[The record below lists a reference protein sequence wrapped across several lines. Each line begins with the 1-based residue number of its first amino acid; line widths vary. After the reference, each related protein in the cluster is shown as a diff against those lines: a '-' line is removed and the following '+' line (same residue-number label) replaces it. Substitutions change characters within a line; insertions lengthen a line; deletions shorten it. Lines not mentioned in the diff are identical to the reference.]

1 MRLTRTQ
8 ARLLRRLLWTAALV
22 VFVLPLAATLLFAVV
37 PVPGSAFMLGYQIER
52 LGSSKP
58 LPPLRHDWV
67 PWTAMAD
74 EAKLAVIAAEDQR
87 FPEHHGFDVEAI
99 QAAMEHNRE
108 GGSTRGASTIS
119 QQTAKNLFLW
129 SGRSWLRKGLEVYFT
144 VLIETLWSKKRILTV
159 YLNSAEFGTGI
170 YGVEAAAQTFFR
182 RPASQLTA
190 QQAAQLAAVLPNPRH
205 YSAERPSAYVWGRS
219 AWIRVQ
225 MRQLG
230 EQTVAG
236 LD

>member
-1 MRLTRTQ
+1 MRLTRPH
-8 ARLLRRLLWTAALV
+8 ARLLRRLLWTAVVA
-22 VFVLPLAATLLFAVV
+22 VFVLPVTATLLFAVV
-37 PVPGSAFMLGYQIER
+37 PVPGSAFMLGYQFER
-52 LGSSKP
+52 LSSSKP

-67 PWTAMAD
+67 SWEAMAD

-99 QAAMEHNRE
+99 QAALEHNRE

-144 VLIETLWSKKRILTV
+144 VLIETLWTKKRILTV

-170 YGVEAAAQTFFR
+170 YGVEAAAQTFFH
-182 RPASQLTA
+182 RPARQLTA
-190 QQAAQLAAVLPNPRH
+190 QQAAQLAAVLPNPRR
-205 YSAERPSAYVWGRS
+205 YSAERPSAYVWGRA

-230 EQTVAG
+230 EQTVAD